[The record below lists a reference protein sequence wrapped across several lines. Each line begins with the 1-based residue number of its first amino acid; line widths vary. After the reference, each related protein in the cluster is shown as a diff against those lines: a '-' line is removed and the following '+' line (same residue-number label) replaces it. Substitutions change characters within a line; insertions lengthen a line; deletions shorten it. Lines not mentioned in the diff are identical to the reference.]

1 MTASTQDQKPTKN
14 MDNSNASEI
23 KKEPGR
29 LRRFL
34 DAALRGTHDHY
45 SCYFPARTGFFSGI
59 LLKAFFSGINIS
71 KTQTA
76 VIENIPDDAVIVYAT
91 KHKSFFEYLF
101 YHTRYSQIG
110 LPVPE
115 IWFDRKVLLWQPLF
129 RIFRIVLANMDHL
142 IRFKSRPHPYRSG
155 YIQDSLTR
163 GRAGMLSMVD
173 PKSFYKRFIKAKTDP
188 LQHLIEI
195 QEATD
200 KPVYIVPHLMFFG
213 KNPKRSIPTMVDI
226 FFGTEQ
232 RPGLLRRLFTLFRKP
247 DKVIVEISTPF
258 NLQSFLNQPENYH
271 QSPEYRALNLRKT
284 LLAKIN
290 RHRQTIIGPV
300 LKTRDELKESILSNN
315 KLRRFMQEYAEQKG
329 TPAYKVRK
337 KADEYLEETAAKY
350 NIGVI
355 KLFSMGLHW
364 LFNSIYDGVSLDHE
378 GLNRIKTM
386 SQKGPL
392 VLVPSHKSHI
402 DYLILSYILWH
413 NNMPCPLIAAGKN
426 LSFWPLG
433 PAFRSAGAFFI
444 RRTFKGQ
451 LLYSRVFS
459 AYIYKLLEEGFN
471 IEFFIEG
478 GRSRTG
484 KMILP
489 KLGLLSIIIDAFK
502 KGACED
508 MIIAPIYI
516 GYDRVL
522 EEGAYLNE
530 LEGGKKAPEN
540 IKQIIKARRFL
551 KKRYGRIYIRFH
563 EPISFKSLLGQLD
576 INLAAI
582 ARTDQAALVRNL
594 GHRIINS
601 INSVSV
607 VTPHAVVAAALLNSS
622 KKRIA
627 NEHLEFAIETY
638 LNYLLKLG
646 TDLADTLMLDS
657 SGALEQ
663 TIEIYVQRKFI
674 ERVSLGKDEDRE
686 SVVFTVAENKRPNLE
701 YYKNNCI
708 AYFVPAAFTALAI
721 LEKDAFQFSAAD
733 LHSTYGF
740 LQDFFKNEFAYDVDR
755 PPEFFV
761 RKNLKIFI
769 DDAILMPHP
778 TIPDAYNLTSMGFRK
793 LKLYTGFLTSYF
805 ESYRIVLNYFKKS
818 GKKSVTIRDRL
829 KKVESIGNR
838 MYRNE
843 EIERK
848 EALSKVN
855 YKNAVNF
862 FISRGIT
869 GSADV
874 DQIEVY
880 DKALQKFSKYLPS

>member
-1 MTASTQDQKPTKN
+1 M
-14 MDNSNASEI
+14 SEI
-23 KKEPGR
+23 KREPGR
-29 LRRFL
+29 LRRLL
-34 DAALRGTHDHY
+34 DAALQGTHDHY
-45 SCYFPARTGFFSGI
+45 RCFVPARTGFFSGL
-59 LLKAFFSGINIS
+59 LLKAFFSGINLS
-71 KTQTA
+71 KTQTT
-76 VIENIPDDAVIVYAT
+76 IIGNIPDKAIIVYAT
-91 KHKSFFEYLF
+91 KHKGFFEYLF

-115 IWFDRKVLLWQPLF
+115 IWFDRKVLLWQPLG
-129 RIFRIVLANMDHL
+129 RIFRIFLANVDHL
-142 IRFKSRPHPYRSG
+142 VRFKSRPHPYRRG
-155 YIQDSLTR
+155 YIRDSLIS
-163 GRAGMLSMVD
+163 GRAGILSMID
-173 PKSFYKRFIKAKTDP
+173 PKSFYQRFVKAKTDP
-188 LQHLIEI
+188 LEHLIEI
-195 QEATD
+195 QAATER
-200 KPVYIVPHLMFFG
+200 PVYIVPQLMFFG
-213 KNPKRSIPTMVDI
+213 KSPERSIPTMADI

-247 DKVIVEISTPF
+247 DNVIVEISTPF
-258 NLQSFLNQPENYH
+258 NLQSFLDRPENLN
-271 QSPEYRALNLRKT
+271 QNLENRALNLRKT

-300 LKTRDELKESILSNN
+300 LKTRDELKESILTNQ
-315 KLRRFMQEYAEQKG
+315 KLRRFMQAYAEQKG
-329 TPAYKVRK
+329 TPIYKVRK
-337 KADEYLEETAAKY
+337 KADDYLEEIAAKY
-350 NIGVI
+350 SIGVI
-355 KLFSMGLHW
+355 KLFSIFLHW
-364 LFNSIYDGVSLDHE
+364 LFNSIYDGVSIDQD
-378 GLNRIKTM
+378 GLNRLKTM

-392 VLVPSHKSHI
+392 VLIPSHKSHI
-402 DYLILSYILWH
+402 DYLILSYILWQ

-451 LLYSRVFS
+451 MLYSNVFS

-471 IEFFIEG
+471 LEFFIEG

-489 KLGLLSIIIDAFK
+489 KLGLLSIIIDAYK

-508 MIIAPIYI
+508 MVIAPVYI

-522 EEGAYLNE
+522 EESAYLHE
-530 LEGGKKAPEN
+530 LEGGKKNPEN
-540 IKQIIKARRFL
+540 IKQIIKARRVL

-563 EPISFKSLLGQLD
+563 EPISFQSLLDQMD
-576 INLAAI
+576 INLETI
-582 ARTDQAALVRNL
+582 ARSEEAALVRNL
-594 GHRIINS
+594 GHRVINS

-607 VTPHAVVAAALLNSS
+607 VTPHAIAAAAMLNSS
-622 KKRIA
+622 HKRISQ
-627 NEHLEFAIETY
+627 EQLDFAIDTY
-638 LNYLLKLG
+638 LNYLLTLG
-646 TDLADTLMLDS
+646 ADLADTLMLDS
-657 SGALEQ
+657 GRAFEQ
-663 TIEIYVQRKFI
+663 TIEIYAQRKFI
-674 ERVSLGKDEDRE
+674 ERVSLGQDEERE
-686 SVVFTVAENKRPNLE
+686 SVVFTVGENKRPNLE

-721 LEKDAFQFSAAD
+721 LEKDAFQFSATD
-733 LHSTYGF
+733 LSETYAF

-755 PPEFFV
+755 PVDFYV

-778 TIPDAYNLTSMGFRK
+778 SIPDFYNLTSIGFRK
-793 LKLYTGFLTSYF
+793 LKLYTGFLTPYF
-805 ESYRIVLNYFKKS
+805 ESYLIVLNYFKKAK
-818 GKKSVTIRDRL
+818 KKSVALKDRL
-829 KKVESIGNR
+829 KKIESLGNR

-869 GSADV
+869 GSGNV
-874 DQIEVY
+874 DQIEAY
-880 DKALQKFSKYLPS
+880 AGALQKLSKYLPS

>member
-1 MTASTQDQKPTKN
+1 

-23 KKEPGR
+23 KREPGR
-29 LRRFL
+29 LRRLL
-34 DAALRGTHDHY
+34 DTALQDTHDHY
-45 SCYFPARTGFFSGI
+45 SCFVPTKTGFFSGM
-59 LLKAFFSGINIS
+59 LLKAFFSGINLS
-71 KTQTA
+71 KTQIT
-76 VIENIPDDAVIVYAT
+76 VIENIPDDAIIVYAT

-101 YHTRYSQIG
+101 YHTRYCQTG

-115 IWFDRKVLLWQPLF
+115 IWFDRKVILWQPLG
-129 RIFRIVLANMDHL
+129 RISRILLANLDHL
-142 IRFKSRPHPYRSG
+142 VRFRSRPHPYRSG
-155 YIQDSLTR
+155 YIRESLIN
-163 GRAGMLSMVD
+163 GRAGILSMVD
-173 PKSFYKRFIKAKTDP
+173 PKGFYKRFVKAKTDP
-188 LQHLIEI
+188 LEHLIEI
-195 QEATD
+195 QAATD
-200 KPVYIVPHLMFFG
+200 RPIYIVPQLMFFG
-213 KNPKRSIPTMVDI
+213 KTPKRSIPTVTDI

-258 NLQSFLNQPENYH
+258 NLQSFLDRPENLS
-271 QSPEYRALNLRKT
+271 QSLENRALNLRKT

-300 LKTRDELKESILSNN
+300 LKTRDELKESILTNQ
-315 KLRRFMQEYAEQKG
+315 KLRQFMQAYAEQKG
-329 TPAYKVRK
+329 TPIYKVRK
-337 KADEYLEETAAKY
+337 KADDYLEEIAAKY

-364 LFNSIYDGVSLDHE
+364 LFNSIYDGVSLDQD
-378 GLNRIKTM
+378 GLNRLKTM

-392 VLVPSHKSHI
+392 VLIPSHKSHI

-433 PAFRSAGAFFI
+433 PAFRSSGAFFI

-451 LLYSRVFS
+451 MLYSSVFS

-471 IEFFIEG
+471 LEFFIEG

-489 KLGLLSIIIDAFK
+489 KLGLLSIIIDAYK

-508 MIIAPIYI
+508 MVIAPVYI

-522 EEGAYLNE
+522 EESAYLHE
-530 LEGGKKAPEN
+530 LEGGKKNPEN
-540 IKQIIKARRFL
+540 IKQIIKARRVL

-563 EPISFKSLLGQLD
+563 EPISFKSILDQMD
-576 INLAAI
+576 INLEAI
-582 ARTDQAALVRNL
+582 ARSEEAALVRNL
-594 GHRIINS
+594 GHRVINS
-601 INSVSV
+601 INNVSV
-607 VTPHAVVAAALLNSS
+607 VTPHAVAAAALLNSS
-622 KKRIA
+622 RKRISQ
-627 NEHLEFAIETY
+627 EQLDFAIDTY
-638 LNYLLKLG
+638 LNYLLTLG
-646 TDLADTLMLDS
+646 ADLADTLMLDS
-657 SGALEQ
+657 GRAFEQ
-663 TIEIYVQRKFI
+663 TLENYVQRKFI
-674 ERVSLGKDEDRE
+674 ERVSLGQDEDGE
-686 SVVFTVAENKRPNLE
+686 SVVFTVGENKRPNLE

-721 LEKDAFQFSAAD
+721 LEKDAFQFSATD
-733 LHSTYGF
+733 LSEAYAF

-755 PPEFFV
+755 PVDFYV
-761 RKNLKIFI
+761 RKNLKTFI

-778 TIPDAYNLTSMGFRK
+778 SIPDFYNLTSIGFRK
-793 LKLYTGFLTSYF
+793 LKLYTGFLTPYF
-805 ESYRIVLNYFKKS
+805 ESYLIVLNYFKTAK
-818 GKKSVTIRDRL
+818 KKSVALKDKL
-829 KKVESIGNR
+829 KKIEALGNR

-869 GSADV
+869 GSGDV

-880 DKALQKFSKYLPS
+880 AGALQKFSKYLPS

>member
-1 MTASTQDQKPTKN
+1 MSVTT
-14 MDNSNASEI
+14 
-23 KKEPGR
+23 KEPGR
-29 LRRFL
+29 LGRFVA
-34 DAALRGTHDHY
+34 AALHGTHDHY
-45 SCYFPARTGFFSGI
+45 SCYFPARAGFISGLLRKAFYSGI
-59 LLKAFFSGINIS
+59 SIN
-71 KTQTA
+71 KTQTD
-76 VIENIPDDAVIVYAT
+76 IIRNIPEDAVVVYAT

-101 YHTRYSQIG
+101 YHTRYSQLG
-110 LPVPE
+110 LPAPE
-115 IWFDRKVLLWQPLF
+115 IWFDRKVLLWQPLM
-129 RIFRIVLANMDHL
+129 RIFRILLAYIDHL
-142 IRFKSRPHPYRSG
+142 IKFKSRPDPYKSG
-155 YIQDSLTR
+155 YIQNTLIK
-163 GRAGMLSMVD
+163 GRAGILAMID
-173 PKSFYKRFIKAKTDP
+173 PKSFYKRFIKSKPDP

-200 KPVYIVPHLMFFG
+200 RPVYIVPHLMFFG
-213 KNPKRSIPTMVDI
+213 KSPKRSIPTAADI

-232 RPGLLRRLFTLFRKP
+232 RPGSLRRLFTLFRKP
-247 DKVIVEISTPF
+247 EKVIVEISTPF
-258 NLQSFLNQPENYH
+258 SLQSFLNQPENYQ
-271 QSPEYRALNLRKT
+271 QSLEYRALNLRKT

-300 LKTRDELKESILSNN
+300 LKTRDELKESILTNN
-315 KLRRFMQEYAEQKG
+315 KLRRFIKEYAEQKG
-329 TPAYKVRK
+329 TPVYKVRK
-337 KADEYLEETAAKY
+337 KADDYLEEIAAKY

-364 LFNSIYDGVSLDHE
+364 LFNSIYDGVSIDRE
-378 GLNRIKTM
+378 GLNRLKTM
-386 SQKGPL
+386 SQQGPL
-392 VLVPSHKSHI
+392 ILIPSHKSHI
-402 DYLILSYILWH
+402 DYLILSYLLWN

-451 LLYSRVFS
+451 MLYSRVFS
-459 AYIYKLLEEGFN
+459 AYIIKLLEEGFN
-471 IEFFIEG
+471 LEFFIEG

-489 KLGLLSIIIDAFK
+489 KLGLLSIIINAFK

-522 EEGAYLNE
+522 EESAYLNE
-530 LEGGKKAPEN
+530 LEGGKKNPEN
-540 IKQIIKARRFL
+540 IRQIIKARRVL

-563 EPISFKSLLGQLD
+563 EPLSFNSFLSQMD
-576 INLAAI
+576 VNLAALS
-582 ARTDQAALVRNL
+582 RTEQAALVRNL
-594 GHRIINS
+594 GHRVINS

-622 KKRIA
+622 KKRISK
-627 NEHLEFAIETY
+627 EQLDFAIETY
-638 LNYLLKLG
+638 LNYLLTLG
-646 TDLADTLMLDS
+646 ADLADTLMLDS
-657 SGALEQ
+657 SGAFEQ
-663 TIEIYVQRKFI
+663 TLDMYAQRKFV
-674 ERVSLGKDEDRE
+674 ERVTLGKDED
-686 SVVFTVAENKRPNLE
+686 SQGLVFTVTENKRPNLE

-708 AYFVPAAFTALAI
+708 AYFIPAAFTALAI
-721 LEKDAFQFSAAD
+721 LEKDAFQFSATD
-733 LHSTYGF
+733 LHATYGF

-755 PPEFFV
+755 PVEFYM
-761 RKNLKIFI
+761 RKNLKTFI

-793 LKLYTGFLTSYF
+793 LKLYTGFLTPYF
-805 ESYRIVLNYFKKS
+805 ESYKIVLNYFNTAKKKPVS
-818 GKKSVTIRDRL
+818 NRDRL
-829 KKVESIGNR
+829 KKIESLGNR

-869 GSADV
+869 GSGDTER
-874 DQIEVY
+874 IEHFAG
-880 DKALQKFSKYLPS
+880 ALRKFSKYLPS

>member
-1 MTASTQDQKPTKN
+1 MNKPNESETKR
-14 MDNSNASEI
+14 A
-23 KKEPGR
+23 PGHP
-29 LRRFL
+29 RRFL
-34 DAALRGTHDHY
+34 DNILKGTHNHY
-45 SCYFPARTGFFSGI
+45 ACYFPAGTGSFSKI
-59 LLKAFFSGINIS
+59 LLKAFFSGIKIS

-76 VIENIPDDAVIVYAT
+76 VIEKIPDDAVVVYAT

-101 YHTRYSQIG
+101 YHTRYSQLG

-129 RIFRIVLANMDHL
+129 RIFRILLANADHL
-142 IRFKSRPHPYRSG
+142 VRFKSRPHPYSSG
-155 YIQDSLTR
+155 YIRDSLIH
-163 GRAGMLSMVD
+163 GHAGMLSMVD
-173 PKSFYKRFIKAKTDP
+173 SKSFYKRFIKAKTDP

-195 QEATD
+195 QEATE

-232 RPGLLRRLFTLFRKP
+232 RPGLFRRLFTLFRKP

-258 NLQSFLNQPENYH
+258 NLQSFLNQSENYR
-271 QSPEYRALNLRKT
+271 QSLEYRALNLRKT

-300 LKTRDELKESILSNN
+300 LKTRQELKESILTNN
-315 KLRRFMQEYAEQKG
+315 KLRQFMKEYAEQKG
-329 TPAYKVRK
+329 IPIYKVRK

-355 KLFSMGLHW
+355 KLFSIGLNW
-364 LFNSIYDGVSLDHE
+364 LFNSIYDGVSLDRE
-378 GLNRIKTM
+378 GLDRLKTM

-413 NNMPCPLIAAGKN
+413 HNMPCPLIAAGKN

-451 LLYSRVFS
+451 VLYSRVFS
-459 AYIYKLLEEGFN
+459 TYIYKLLEEGFN
-471 IEFFIEG
+471 LEFFIEG

-502 KGACED
+502 KGACGD
-508 MIIAPIYI
+508 MVIAPVYI

-522 EEGAYLNE
+522 EESAYLHE
-530 LEGGKKAPEN
+530 LEGGEKNPEN
-540 IKQIIKARRFL
+540 IRQIIKARRFL

-563 EPISFKSLLGQLD
+563 EPLSFKSLLRQQD
-576 INLAAI
+576 INLSAI
-582 ARTDQAALVRNL
+582 TRTEQAALVRNL
-594 GHRIINS
+594 GHRVINS

-607 VTPHAVVAAALLNSS
+607 VTPHAVVAAAFLNCS
-622 KKRIA
+622 KKRISQ
-627 NEHLEFAIETY
+627 ERLDFAIDTY
-638 LNYLLKLG
+638 LNYLLTLG
-646 TDLADTLMLDS
+646 ADLADTLMLDS
-657 SGALEQ
+657 SRAFEQ
-663 TIEIYVQRKFI
+663 TIEIYTQRKFI
-674 ERVSLGKDEDRE
+674 ERVSLGSDEDRE

-721 LEKDAFQFSAAD
+721 LEKDAFQFSADD

-740 LQDFFKNEFAYDVDR
+740 LRDLFKNEFAYDVDR
-755 PPEFFV
+755 TPAFSV
-761 RKNLKIFI
+761 QKNLEIFI

-778 TIPDAYNLTSMGFRK
+778 TIPDFYNLTSMGFRK

-805 ESYRIVLNYFKKS
+805 ESYTIVLNYFKKAK
-818 GKKSVTIRDRL
+818 KKSVSPKDRL
-829 KKVESIGNR
+829 KKIESLGNR
-838 MYRNE
+838 MYKND

-848 EALSKVN
+848 EALSEVN
-855 YKNAVNF
+855 YKNAANF

-869 GSADV
+869 WSESV
-874 DQIEVY
+874 DQIEAY
-880 DKALQKFSKYLPS
+880 TGALQKFSKYLPS